1 MADAIRQ
8 SQQAGSFGKGYGQ
21 QDGMNMAGSSIAM
34 RMKQNKDAM
43 FGITGTSGGQVSSF
57 QATPGGGA
65 ALYAQNPF
73 SGLG

>member
-57 QATPGGGA
+57 
-65 ALYAQNPF
+65 
-73 SGLG
+73 